1 MAVDFLRLLLTQW
14 TRDRADFDLEK
25 VENRQNIHQNVHEK
39 WENPGMLVFNLK
51 DLIVIIKKLEVI
63 KLIHFW
69 GGGGW
74 GGGEIRVIETKVVK
88 FARCSLSFI
97 FLQFYWLLL
106 NKP

>member
-1 MAVDFLRLLLTQW
+1 MALDFLRLLLTQW
-14 TRDRADFDLEK
+14 TRDGADCDLEK

-51 DLIVIIKKLEVI
+51 DLIVIIQKLEVI

-69 GGGGW
+69 GGGG
-74 GGGEIRVIETKVVK
+74 GGEIRVIETKVAK
-88 FARCSLSFI
+88 FARCSLSLI

>member
-74 GGGEIRVIETKVVK
+74 GGEIRVIETKVAK
-88 FARCSLSFI
+88 FA
-97 FLQFYWLLL
+97 
-106 NKP
+106 